1 MFVWLASYPKSGNT
15 LLRALL
21 ASYFFSDNGNLK
33 FNLIKNIRQ
42 FPSTRLFEH
51 MGIDITQE
59 EEVIKNYLKAQ
70 EYINKKNSLQF
81 LKTHSSLFN
90 FKGHA
95 FTNLEYSLGVIY
107 IVRDPRNVVT
117 SWANHDSISFEES
130 ANNLIDKSFK
140 VGGLNNS
147 KKEIVSYTGSW
158 NFNYNSWKEFK
169 SFSKYLLIK
178 YEDLVNDK
186 EKIFI
191 EVLQFL
197 HKTRN
202 LDFKLD
208 KKKLQNAIIST
219 SFDKMKEMEEKEGFD
234 EAVIDKNNNEKK
246 PFFFKGPKNDWKK
259 TLSRELI
266 KKIEKAF
273 EKEMLELGYL

>member
-21 ASYFFSDNGNLK
+21 ASYFFSNNGNLK

-42 FPSTRLFEH
+42 FPSIRLFEE

-95 FTNLEYSLGVIY
+95 FTNLKNSLGAIY

-117 SWANHDSISFEES
+117 SWANHDSISFEQS
-130 ANNLIDKSFK
+130 ANNLIDKSYK
-140 VGGLNNS
+140 IGGLKNY

-169 SFSKYLLIK
+169 AYDKYLLIK
-178 YEDLVNDK
+178 YEDLVKDK
-186 EKIFI
+186 EKFFI
-191 EVLQFL
+191 KVLKFL
-197 HKTRN
+197 HKARN
-202 LDFKLD
+202 IDFELD
-208 KKKLQNAIIST
+208 KKKLQNVLIST
-219 SFDKMKEMEEKEGFD
+219 SFDKMKEMEEKEGFH
-234 EAVIDKNNNEKK
+234 EAAVSKNDNEKK
-246 PFFFKGPKNDWKK
+246 PFFFKGPKNNWKN

-273 EKEMLELGYL
+273 EKEMLELEYL

>member
-42 FPSTRLFEH
+42 FPSIRLFEQ

-95 FTNLEYSLGVIY
+95 FTNLESSLGVIY

-130 ANNLIDKSFK
+130 ANNLIDKSYK
-140 VGGLNNS
+140 IGGLNNA

-169 SFSKYLLIK
+169 SFNKYLLIK

-186 EKIFI
+186 EKFFI

-197 HKTRN
+197 HKVRN
-202 LDFKLD
+202 IDFKLD
-208 KKKLQNAIIST
+208 KKKLQNVLNST
-219 SFDKMKEMEEKEGFD
+219 SFDKMKEMEEKEGFH
-234 EAVIDKNNNEKK
+234 EAAVNKNNNKKK
-246 PFFFKGPKNDWKK
+246 PFFFKGPKNDWKI
-259 TLSRELI
+259 TLNIELI

-273 EKEMLELGYL
+273 EKEMLELDYL